1 VVAILALVGMTVS
14 VASGAVLLWRWRG
27 RPRSTWVHLASAGI
41 AWAGW
46 ATYLAAG
53 RPSWLAWTVLAWL
66 LLVLY
71 PLGDLLM
78 VGGRLSGRQ
87 GYITAA
93 RSVLSGRRPV
103 ATVHALLAPTVLV
116 LVVIAALD

>member
-1 VVAILALVGMTVS
+1 MVASLALVAMSAS
-14 VASGAVLLWRWRG
+14 VASGAVLLWRWRH
-27 RPRSTWVHLASAGI
+27 RPSSAWLHLASAGV

-53 RPSWLAWTVLAWL
+53 RPAWLAWVVLAWL

-87 GYITAA
+87 RYLTAA

-103 ATVHALLAPTVLV
+103 ATVHALLAPTALV
-116 LVVIAALD
+116 LVVVAALG